1 MNLYIIK
8 TNDKLSP
15 DLEEYF
21 VNKIV
26 ELGLTTSKQE
36 HIDEM
41 YRQYNTTKCKKT
53 KKELYKAIKRAEG
66 KRRKEK
72 LDKEGIV
79 V

>member
-8 TNDKLSP
+8 ANDKLSH

-26 ELGLTTSKQE
+26 ELGLITTKQE

-41 YRQYNTTKCKKT
+41 YRQFNTTKCKIT

-72 LDKEGIV
+72 LKGTIV
-79 V
+79 I